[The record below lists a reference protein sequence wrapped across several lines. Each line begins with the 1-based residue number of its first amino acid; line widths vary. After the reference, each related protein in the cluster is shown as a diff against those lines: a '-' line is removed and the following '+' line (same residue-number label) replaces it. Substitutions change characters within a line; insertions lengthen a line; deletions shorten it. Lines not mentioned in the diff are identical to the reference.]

1 MKAQFDCRPMLIEN
15 TIWMM
20 LSHLLSR
27 GTIVLCGVLV
37 AKFFNVESF
46 TSYSFFVLTITTIA
60 IYSTVGLGV
69 TATKFYA
76 QLDEK
81 KNTPIISLWLL
92 NLVLALIGS
101 LVFYIFFLYIV
112 PIDLN
117 INKFLMVLIIF
128 FTGLD
133 VYNLN
138 ALIGL
143 EKYKSLAKISVS
155 SSIINFL
162 FLFLSIYKNNI
173 IFSMYGLLI
182 ATLFQF
188 LFGLFTL
195 LQYLDNKSLYN
206 KIKIHISDFNIILSS
221 MGPLIFVSI
230 ISASGTWVI
239 GRLILSDSNKNFASF
254 SIGMQWYSLALFIP
268 TMVSRVLLPFLIK
281 SKKNNTKLIFNNCY
295 LVGFFCLF
303 TSFLSYISYPFINN
317 FYGDQYNL
325 HPFLI
330 PSYLLAAAIGA
341 SSNILGN
348 FIISRNKEIQWLYLV
363 GVTFLIV
370 LISCFLFKDYGE
382 WMGSISLGVGSLVL
396 VLCSIVLIKKV
407 EKV

>member
-1 MKAQFDCRPMLIEN
+1 MKAQFDYKPMLIAN

-37 AKFFNVESF
+37 AKFFNAESF
-46 TSYSFFVLTITTIA
+46 TSYSFFILTITTIA
-60 IYSTVGLGV
+60 IYSAMGLGV

-76 QLDEK
+76 QLDIK

-92 NLVLALIGS
+92 NLVLALFGS
-101 LVFYIFFLYIV
+101 LVFFIFFAYIV
-112 PIDLN
+112 PVELN

-128 FTGLD
+128 FTSMD
-133 VYNLN
+133 IYNLN

-143 EKYKSLAKISVS
+143 EKYKSLAKIAIS
-155 SSIINFL
+155 SSVINLL
-162 FLFLSIYKNNI
+162 FLFLAIYENNI

-182 ATLFQF
+182 ATFLQF
-188 LFGLFTL
+188 FFGFFTL
-195 LQYLDNKSLYN
+195 LKYLDNNNLYN
-206 KIKIHISDFNIILSS
+206 KIKIQILDFNIILKS

-239 GRLILSDSNKNFASF
+239 GRLILSDSNKNFANF

-281 SKKNNTKLIFNNCY
+281 NKNDHTKLIFNNCY
-295 LVGFFCLF
+295 LVVFFCLF
-303 TSFLSYISYPFINN
+303 FSLMSYIMHPFINS
-317 FYGDQYNL
+317 FYGDQYGL

-348 FIISRNKEIQWLYLV
+348 FIISKNKEIQWLYLV
-363 GVTFLIV
+363 CVTFLTV

-382 WMGSISLGVGSLVL
+382 WVGSISLGVGSLVL
-396 VLCSIVLIKKV
+396 VLCSIFIIKKING
-407 EKV
+407 

>member
-1 MKAQFDCRPMLIEN
+1 MLIAN

-37 AKFFNVESF
+37 AKFFNPESF
-46 TSYSFFVLTITTIA
+46 TSYSFFILTITTIA
-60 IYSTVGLGV
+60 IYSAMGLGV
-69 TATKFYA
+69 TVTKFYA
-76 QLDEK
+76 QLDIK

-92 NLVLALIGS
+92 NLVLAFFGS
-101 LVFYIFFLYIV
+101 LVFFIFFAYIV
-112 PIDLN
+112 PVELN

-128 FTGLD
+128 FTSMD
-133 VYNLN
+133 IYNLN

-143 EKYKSLAKISVS
+143 EKYKSLAKIAIS
-155 SSIINFL
+155 SSVTNLL
-162 FLFLSIYKNNI
+162 FLFLAIYENNI
-173 IFSMYGLLI
+173 IFFMYGLLI
-182 ATLFQF
+182 ATFLQF
-188 LFGLFTL
+188 FFGLFTL
-195 LQYLDNKSLYN
+195 LKYLDNNNLYN
-206 KIKIHISDFNIILSS
+206 KIKIQILDFNIIVKS

-239 GRLILSDSNKNFASF
+239 GRLILSDSNENFAKF

-281 SKKNNTKLIFNNCY
+281 NKNDHTKLIFNNCY
-295 LVGFFCLF
+295 LVVFFCLF
-303 TSFLSYISYPFINN
+303 FSLMSYIMYPFINS
-317 FYGDQYNL
+317 FYGDQYGL

-348 FIISRNKEIQWLYLV
+348 FIISKNKEIQWLYLV
-363 GVTFLIV
+363 CITFLTI

-382 WMGSISLGVGSLVL
+382 WVGSISLGIGSLVL
-396 VLCSIVLIKKV
+396 VFCSTLLIKNV
-407 EKV
+407 EKA